1 NLKIDYLIDK
11 LSFNETLSYNSLKNI
26 SISVLEE
33 YIDLRSIAYDLVY
46 SGSND
51 SIYYLNKALN
61 LYKEDFELYKLFGQ
75 YYSNNNN
82 YEMAIKNF
90 KLALSFKTDDYY
102 SICSLALLLTKTEN
116 YKEALYYLNKSVNTT
131 AGSMLLDN
139 EDFLTKYAISFYYTD
154 DLINAK
160 KYFKKLSK
168 LNPSLTFIEIYL
180 KNINDRLAGKRKS
193 PISIDVITNPNYYKS
208 KPRTKLTNV
217 ISKLKQTIK
226 N

>member
-1 NLKIDYLIDK
+1 
-11 LSFNETLSYNSLKNI
+11 
-26 SISVLEE
+26 
-33 YIDLRSIAYDLVY
+33 
-46 SGSND
+46 
-51 SIYYLNKALN
+51 
-61 LYKEDFELYKLFGQ
+61 
-75 YYSNNNN
+75 
-82 YEMAIKNF
+82 M
-90 KLALSFKTDDYY
+90 
-102 SICSLALLLTKTEN
+102 LTKTEN